1 MKILILNKWLV
12 AGGIE
17 RVLLFYLAIF
27 KKLNYQIDLLLTYDL
42 GDKNIFRAE
51 IPKEINVQSVFD
63 EITSSSLQQAREK
76 RKKSLLHKIY
86 YQWCKWQWQQKYKKT
101 LEKKLQQTT
110 YDLVID
116 FSECLDTLIRQ
127 SSFKLDIPSI
137 RWIHGKLVEAE
148 NMPKKRY
155 HKYRAIFQKHK
166 KTITICPAMQ
176 YKVASE
182 LNLESTLFSTIYN
195 PIDLNVIHQKSLEY
209 IPEIKEKYFL
219 QVSRMVAGKGYLE
232 LLEIYAQLK
241 QNGIQHKLVLI
252 GDGDYRPVVEQKIVE
267 LNLTEDCLLL
277 GEIKNPYPYFKQADL
292 FLFTS
297 ETEGLGMVLLESL
310 ACGTPVISM
319 DCPTGPKD
327 ILGENQ
333 YGKLIP
339 MHDQSAFVEAVME
352 LTHQPNRYQHYVEQS
367 LKRAED
373 FSIETISKQIDQ
385 LFKQLTDKR

>member
-51 IPKEINVQSVFD
+51 IPNEINVQSVFD
-63 EITSSSLQQAREK
+63 EITSSSLQKAREK
-76 RKKSLLHKIY
+76 RKKSLFHKIY
-86 YQWCKWQWQQKYKKT
+86 YQWCKWQWQQQYKKT

-148 NMPKKRY
+148 NMPKKPY

-182 LNLESTLFSTIYN
+182 LNLDPTLFSTIYN

-252 GDGDYRPVVEQKIVE
+252 GDGDYRPVVEQKIIE

-297 ETEGLGMVLLESL
+297 ESEGLPTVLLESL

-373 FSIETISKQIDQ
+373 FSVETISKQIDQ